1 MARGA
6 ATRSVG
12 LEIDTG
18 MVRAVEATGTASKP
32 KLVAMARSPLPEGAV
47 VEGMVLKP
55 DEVGAALNTLWSSG
69 RIRHR
74 RVLLGVSNQA
84 VLVRYATIPKV
95 PKDKLDGIIRF
106 YAQEHMPIP
115 LESVVLGH
123 QVIGET
129 DTEGKS
135 MLEVL
140 LVAARRDMLDGF
152 LQALSFAR
160 LEPED
165 IDVSTLALMRILP
178 PAALNRTVAVINVAN
193 GLSNILIAAQGSPR
207 LARLVA
213 AKIKDLS
220 VNLQLP
226 IEQIIEHGL
235 EGSSEKSE
243 AFEGWLSNLISE
255 TRSSLNYYQN
265 LENSTNIEAIIYNGS
280 GALISGIA
288 PRLEAALGLPVRIIN
303 PFAGFTG
310 AGSQKMG
317 KGFHTVEYA
326 ISAGLARRGLEGS

>member
-32 KLVAMARSPLPEGAV
+32 KLVAMARSPLPDGAV
-47 VEGMVLKP
+47 VDGMVIQP

-69 RIRHR
+69 KIKHR
-74 RVLLGVSNQA
+74 RVLLGVSNQG

-95 PKDKLDGIIRF
+95 PKNKLDGIIRF
-106 YAQEHMPIP
+106 YAQEHMPLP

-129 DTEGKS
+129 EEDGKT

-178 PAALNRTVAVINVAN
+178 PTALDRTVAVINVAN

-213 AKIKDLS
+213 TKIKDLS
-220 VNLQLP
+220 VKLQLP
-226 IEQIIEHGL
+226 IEQVIEQGS
-235 EGSSEKSE
+235 EFSSESRK
-243 AFEGWLSNLISE
+243 AFEVWLSSLISE
-255 TRSSLNYYQN
+255 VRASLNYYQN
-265 LENSTNIEAIIYNGS
+265 LENSTNIAAVVFNGS
-280 GALISGIA
+280 GAQIGGVA
-288 PRLEAALGLPVRIIN
+288 PRLEEALGIPVRIIN
-303 PFAGFTG
+303 PFAGFAG
-310 AGSQKMG
+310 AGSQKTG
-317 KGFHTVEYA
+317 KGFRTVEYA
-326 ISAGLARRGLEGS
+326 ICAGLARRGLEGS

>member
-18 MVRAVEATGTASKP
+18 MVRAVEAAGTAARP

-55 DEVGAALNTLWSSG
+55 DEVGAALRTLWSSG
-69 RIRHR
+69 RIKHR
-74 RVLLGVSNQA
+74 RVLLGVSNQG

-95 PKDKLDGIIRF
+95 PKEKLEGIVRF

-129 DTEGKS
+129 EADGKS

-152 LQALSFAR
+152 LQALTFAR
-160 LEPED
+160 LEPDD

-178 PAALNRTVAVINVAN
+178 PSALDRTVAVINVAN
-193 GLSNILIAAQGSPR
+193 GLSNILIASKGSPR
-207 LARLVA
+207 LARLIA

-226 IEQIIEHGL
+226 VEQVIENGL
-235 EGSSEKSE
+235 AASSESDK
-243 AFEGWLSNLISE
+243 AFEAWLNNLISE
-255 TRSSLNYYQN
+255 IRSSLNYYQN
-265 LENSTNIEAIIYNGS
+265 LENSSNVEAVIFNGS
-280 GALISGIA
+280 GALIGGVA
-288 PRLEAALGLPVRIIN
+288 PRLEAALEIPVRITN

-310 AGSQKMG
+310 SGSQKTG

-326 ISAGLARRGLEGS
+326 ICAGLARRGLEGS